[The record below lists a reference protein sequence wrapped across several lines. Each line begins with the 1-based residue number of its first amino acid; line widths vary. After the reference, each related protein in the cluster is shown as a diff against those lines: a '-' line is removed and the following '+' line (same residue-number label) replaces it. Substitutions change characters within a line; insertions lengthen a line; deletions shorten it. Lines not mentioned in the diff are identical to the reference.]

1 MYENQLREAGGI
13 FSEHLFHH
21 GEGTMGN
28 YGMAGS
34 GYHKEDITLP
44 SDGGWR
50 WDRDWE
56 VDSSWADSG
65 VWQASLQVT

>member
-1 MYENQLREAGGI
+1 MYENQLREPGGI
-13 FSEHLFHH
+13 FSEHLFHS
-21 GEGTMGN
+21 GEATMGN

-65 VWQASLQVT
+65 V